1 MTSTTNETHWITQA
15 QKGDKQAF
23 RYLVDAYYPL
33 VFNLAFRYL
42 GNQADAEDVVQEACV
57 KWWRHFAQFKHQS
70 KLSTWLYALTLRTCM
85 DYTKTPSYKRR
96 KVQQPETHAIQIAS
110 TETPAKMLEA
120 NELAERFKKAAAT
133 LSEKQKT
140 VFVLKD
146 LQGFTTEETMQI
158 SGQTEEQ
165 IKSNLFHARKQV
177 SMYLKKMYQTPKP

>member
-23 RYLVDAYYPL
+23 RYLVDAYYPF

-57 KWWRHFAQFKHQS
+57 KWWRHFAQFKHQA

-85 DYTKTPSYKRR
+85 DYTKTASYKKR
-96 KVQQPETHAIQIAS
+96 KRQQPETHAMQIAS

-120 NELAERFKKAAAT
+120 NELAERFKKAAET

-146 LQGFTTEETMQI
+146 LQDFTTEETMQI

-177 SMYLKKMYQTPKP
+177 SMYMKMMYQTPEL

>member
-1 MTSTTNETHWITQA
+1 MTSTTNETNWITQA

-23 RYLVDAYYPL
+23 RYLVDAYYPF

-42 GNQADAEDVVQEACV
+42 GNQADTEDVVQEACV
-57 KWWRHFAQFKHQS
+57 KWWRHFAQFKNQS
-70 KLSTWLYALTLRTCM
+70 KLSTWLYALTLRTCI

-96 KVQQPETHAIQIAS
+96 KAQQPESNAMQMAT

-120 NELAERFKKAAAT
+120 NELAEHFKKAAEA
-133 LSEKQKT
+133 LNEKQKI

-158 SGQTEEQ
+158 SGQTKEQ

-177 SMYLKKMYQTPKP
+177 SIYLKKMYQAPKV